1 MKCIQIYARES
12 IGNGWKSFNNETIGK
27 YDRKLITPP
36 IEKDETKRI
45 RGNGPSGEFR
55 NQFP

>member
-1 MKCIQIYARES
+1 MPENRPIMD
-12 IGNGWKSFNNETIGK
+12 GNHSNNETTGK
-27 YDRKLITPP
+27 RDRQLIPPPP
-36 IEKDETKRI
+36 IEKGETKGI